1 MEYSSP
7 NMAKSMTIG
16 HFRNTIIGQIMYNI
30 LQQTGCEHMN
40 RNYVGDR
47 GTAFGKFVTILH
59 YKYKQDPSII
69 DDITNNPQAHMG
81 VVYAEFK
88 TCPRE
93 DKEEIAR
100 KIVTL
105 MEAGNE
111 VIMDLW
117 RIIRELSLIDFTTV
131 YDILNVHFDYN
142 LGESFSVKLDNDIA
156 DDLKAKDILHES
168 Q

>member
-16 HFRNTIIGQIMYNI
+16 HFRNSIIGQIMYNI
-30 LQQTGCEHMN
+30 IRQTGCEFMN
-40 RNYVGDR
+40 WNYVGDR
-47 GTAFGKFVTILH
+47 GTAFGKFVTILQ
-59 YKYKQDPSII
+59 YKYLQDPTII
-69 DDITNNPQAHMG
+69 DDITSSPQAHMG

-93 DKEEIAR
+93 HKEEIAR

-111 VIMDLW
+111 VI
-117 RIIRELSLIDFTTV
+117 I
-131 YDILNVHFDYN
+131 
-142 LGESFSVKLDNDIA
+142 
-156 DDLKAKDILHES
+156 
-168 Q
+168 